1 MSVFIKYGFDTTRK
15 ETEKKASAFRV
26 EQKGTVGGALKYGG
40 ASLLAGIGGIGEGIA
55 DILVSAGAAVTGDT
69 EYAKYRYMK
78 SDVADWRQKV
88 REEVH
93 AGKVTDFVGDVAQG
107 IGQSSVFLLDAVAPG
122 LGTGLF
128 FTGISAQGISGAA
141 QETGKLGAKEI
152 GYGLASGAL
161 EAVTEKV
168 IGAGGQAAGALAGA
182 VGGKAVK
189 SAGKSIAKSSAKTL
203 IWDIAKASAG
213 EGAEEF
219 AQEFADVG
227 LKRLF
232 QIDPDAEI
240 TGQTWKDAAYEGFVG
255 AVSGGLM
262 ASPAIVAQHAGN
274 RSRGQK
280 IAASGRTDSTV
291 RMAKTVADIQGARA
305 GLIDAKLA
313 DAKAERAERKAA
325 GDKATAGDRLSQVF
339 FDGVARRERKQV
351 NAFREALQSNLDVWE
366 SLTEKERGSSAGM
379 ALLGQMEVNT
389 TMTRINEAV
398 DDIFD
403 GMTGMSDEELEPVRA
418 DIKELTGRDYTA
430 QEIREDKDGV
440 GRQVAAA
447 ALLENIKSEIDG
459 VNEAAEQRRTAEE
472 AQRTAQEDGKEDTGE
487 QAQEARKAAEEPTR
501 GAQEQKD
508 ERAGNASA
516 NGRSVSRKTGRQI
529 RIKRVLTVDGSPV
542 YETEG
547 TELHPTERLSSSEIN
562 WSSQET
568 ADAVRQAERLKL
580 GALEI
585 ERIIHHMEKG
595 QQLSGVDFVQEY
607 HRNYLRGKYA
617 EKAPQASRIGSAA
630 EEAYQMGQMA
640 GQDAVRARTK
650 PADAGRRE
658 AGRKLRDARAGTEQS
673 ERVKLPDGWKYNDL
687 RTEKRKAVFKAA
699 DILSRAT
706 GLKVE
711 FFASFERDGKRM
723 RRNEKGEAVAA
734 PNGWIDKSSGVM
746 HIDINAR
753 GVDGMA
759 VFALG
764 HETAHFIARWNAN
777 GFRELGEFLF
787 AQDGVDSEALIREK
801 EADLRSWG
809 RLDGKTADE
818 AHAMAYEEVVCDL
831 LSPALQ
837 DGQVLT
843 ELASEHKNLFNK
855 VWDHIKGIIANI
867 RSALAGIKAYT
878 DGGRMVQEKLG
889 GAMSEMETLFSAALD
904 EASAR
909 FAESQVTEADAR
921 SESERMAA
929 AEEARHREEMA
940 RIERK
945 RAEEA
950 AAEAAER
957 KRLNDRQRAVREA
970 QDRRDEARSVFDS
983 VAVMQSQ
990 RAALR
995 GAEAYRAEERRKA
1008 DAEAGM
1014 SAIGRA
1020 VEETRQREADRQ
1032 ANRAAESG
1040 AQSMARAGEAYRQA
1054 EQNRRRQAEA
1064 GLAEIGRGVEE
1075 TRRREEARRSEAE
1088 AGLSEIGR
1096 RVEETRRTNERT
1108 LKGKIEKFK
1117 EDARNGEAWSTD
1129 GMISELTG
1137 QTGSEAVT
1145 DFHEAC
1151 RALHEAGLTDF
1162 TDMAQRESQVRAWAA
1177 VYGLTSEIDEAD
1189 GNRLPAYWRLL
1200 EEKGHAHREIRD
1212 YLESDGVLGGNAT
1225 FEDVGRWVADVLVRG
1240 KSPDTFVSEV
1250 LKGKDQYAID
1260 AKKAEE
1266 ARKAEKEAKERKKK
1280 EAAKKKEDERK
1291 EEEKKKEKAKRE
1303 EKKKENAEK
1312 EGIQD
1317 FGEKIGDAR
1326 KDLAS
1331 AKKMLEGLAT
1341 WTDREAEKF
1350 VVKEKIW
1357 KKPDYKALMAEGYDR
1372 VNLFLLKSI
1381 RDAVDVRPYYPG
1393 RINQY
1398 PENAKAEWKTR
1409 QREYYI
1415 EYVSDVME
1423 YATNLCLS
1431 TKERLKQSSKEAFEN
1446 YLVEKGWIEKETK
1459 TDAWTGA
1466 ERVQYIKTRK
1476 AEGLN
1481 ITDVMHEVDKSENRD
1496 QLDKRLAREA
1506 DKKGFLKE
1514 NGLPKGFDIVEVT
1527 ESDSYGKAHP
1537 EEVGTFWIRKGYLI
1551 AGTGFKSYEEAA
1563 ESIIESQKAKKKDGK
1578 GRFVAKQLEEVHRSG
1593 PDYRQGDT
1601 VDITGDDYLK
1611 EFGFRGGE
1619 FGNWVNQ
1626 SERQTSLNYGYDALR
1641 DLARALGIKPE
1652 SVSLGGQLAIAF
1664 GARGS
1669 GLAAAHY
1676 ENLRKVINLTKMNG
1690 AGSLSHEWFHA
1701 LDDYMA
1707 AKLGKNSGLLSAV
1720 SPRLYTPLAKVIDTM
1735 KWKEVQTER
1744 NEEAERKEAEK
1755 NEKRFRDAIE
1765 SRLLTSQK
1773 PYAGEIADKMVQYVK
1788 DKGSTDEFWAGS
1800 RKLVESI
1807 SDELKQKTGRVLA
1820 KETRDTFA
1828 GNMSWLERALR
1839 KKPETV
1845 KAKTDFYKNSEKFND
1860 IFKGM
1865 EAREKGNYW
1874 ACDEEMLARAF
1885 AVYCLDKLKGRNDY
1899 LNGHA
1904 ESNVYID
1911 LENQGV
1917 LRAYPVGEERT
1928 AINAAFDELFEDIRK
1943 KGWLEAAEAEEDGPD
1958 VWYDEAGRGT
1968 EQVAS
1973 VDGDEVETSTVSDAQ
1988 PVRKSVNGKAAQEAR
2003 FGSIR
2008 MQLADMTAETVT
2020 TKAHREWLEKY
2031 RNEIRNRRTAGLA
2044 LDALAER
2051 ERQLKADGKL
2061 TAEEREAIAKERRI
2075 QNSMLLLQE
2084 GRIRKMETSATA
2096 ETIVSQYRQR
2106 TEARQERAERRAEAA
2121 ENKVQEEKQRTTDK
2135 LHEAAERADERLN
2148 REREVWQKRLE
2159 KERNRN
2165 EAWRD
2170 SYERGEQKRLTLQ
2183 SIRRMNDMLR
2193 RPTRERNIPIELQPT
2208 VVAALESINSDVT
2221 NAESR
2226 IGELDAKIQAET
2238 MMQNPDLE
2246 KIAMWERA
2254 KENIAELG
2262 RAYEAQ
2268 VTQMQTIYERIK
2280 QSRDPNVKLFYTP
2293 EMEEKINAAAA
2304 AVRGRSLNEL
2314 SLEELREVR
2323 SCMRMLEHTLA
2334 NYHKAFADER
2344 KQTIGELGTETMQEI
2359 RKVGGEHAKVPTAL
2373 KEIFRFLWTNAKPAY
2388 AFEVIGSD
2396 TMNRLYANLEK
2407 GEDTWQRD
2415 RSEAEEYAKK
2425 IEDKYG
2431 YQKWNLDK
2439 AFECDTQRGKVKLT
2453 LNQIMTIYAYSK
2465 REQAVEHMTT
2475 GGFVFDSGIEVVE
2488 KNKAGIPIRYTI
2500 NKQTAF
2506 QITLDDFRSIQRN
2519 LTDAQKSFV
2528 EDMMA
2533 YLSTDMA
2540 RKGNEVSRVLYG
2552 IDLFNE
2558 KSYFPIKSAK
2568 QFLAE
2573 ENRAKGDPQIKN
2585 KGMTK
2590 MVKPGA
2596 NNPIILS
2603 DFTKIWSNHVEE
2615 MAVYHGLTLPMEDL
2629 VRVYN
2634 YNDANS
2640 DSVKAAIGD
2649 AYGPE
2654 AAQYV
2659 SQLLKEMNG
2668 GLTGDR
2674 SIGLPSR
2681 MLKGFKRGATM
2692 MSLSVIIQ
2700 QPTSI
2705 IRAMAYIEPK
2715 YFNVTAVKDKA
2726 KLWEECKKWCP
2737 VASIKENGRFDVD
2750 LGSSAEHQF
2759 FGKEYGTAKEK
2770 AAALF
2775 KDEEYRADIFG
2786 AAPETADEL
2795 AWVVL
2800 WDAAKK
2806 KAAAE
2811 GKTVGSDEYFKA
2823 ASDIFQKAVRM
2834 TQVYESRL
2842 VRSQIMRSNDFGAK
2856 LMTAFAAEPTTSA
2869 NMIAMSIIRAKRGN
2883 KAALKGIGYVTAAGI
2898 LNAIAISAIYA
2909 LRDEEK
2915 DKTYGE
2921 KYAAQLLP
2929 NIVSQLNPMEML
2941 PITRDIVSLIEGY
2954 DVERADMSIVGDI
2967 IKGFKGL
2974 SSGSKTPYRKVED
2987 LAGSIANCFGVPV
3000 KNLMRDVR
3008 GIYNT
3013 IGNAASGPDGTNAG
3027 AKYAIMEAFGK
3038 DVSDGEQLYDALMAG
3053 DKAHYKRVADRI
3065 GDESA
3070 VKSALRQ
3077 ALRRHDERISLAAEA
3092 KLKGDEDTDLQL
3104 RRQIEAEKHFEMDDI
3119 SAAVAAEYNKMKKEE
3134 KKDEKTS

>member
-40 ASLLAGIGGIGEGIA
+40 ASLLAGIGGVGEGIA

-78 SDVADWRQKV
+78 SDVADWRNKV

-107 IGQSSVFLLDAVAPG
+107 VGQSSVFLLDAVAPG

-128 FTGISAQGISGAA
+128 FAGISAQGISGAA

-240 TGQTWKDAAYEGFVG
+240 TGQTWKDAAYEGLVG

-366 SLTEKERGSSAGM
+366 SLTEEERGSSAGM

-403 GMTGMSDEELEPVRA
+403 GMTGMSDEELAPVQA

-472 AQRTAQEDGKEDTGE
+472 AQRTAQEAGKEDTGE

-508 ERAGNASA
+508 ERTGNVSA
-516 NGRSVSRKTGRQI
+516 NGRNVSRKTGRQI

-595 QQLSGVDFVQEY
+595 QQLSGIDFVQEY

-658 AGRKLRDARAGTEQS
+658 AGRKLRDSRAGTEQS

-711 FFASFERDGKRM
+711 FFASFEQDGKRM

-764 HETAHFIARWNAN
+764 HETAHFIARWNAK

-787 AQDGVDSEALIREK
+787 AQDGVDSEALIRAK

-843 ELASEHKNLFNK
+843 ELASEHKNLFTK
-855 VWDHIKGIIANI
+855 VWNHIKGIIANI

-909 FAESQVTEADAR
+909 FAESKVTEADAR

-929 AEEARHREEMA
+929 AEEARHREELA

-983 VAVMQSQ
+983 VAVMKSQ

-995 GAEAYRAEERRKA
+995 GAEAYRAEEKRKA

-1032 ANRAAESG
+1032 ASRAAESG
-1040 AQSMARAGEAYRQA
+1040 AQSMARAGEAYREA

-1064 GLAEIGRGVEE
+1064 GLEEIGRGVEE
-1075 TRRREEARRSEAE
+1075 TRRREEARRSEAD
-1088 AGLSEIGR
+1088 AGLAEIGR
-1096 RVEETRRTNERT
+1096 RVEETR
-1108 LKGKIEKFK
+1108 
-1117 EDARNGEAWSTD
+1117 
-1129 GMISELTG
+1129 
-1137 QTGSEAVT
+1137 
-1145 DFHEAC
+1145 
-1151 RALHEAGLTDF
+1151 
-1162 TDMAQRESQVRAWAA
+1162 
-1177 VYGLTSEIDEAD
+1177 
-1189 GNRLPAYWRLL
+1189 
-1200 EEKGHAHREIRD
+1200 
-1212 YLESDGVLGGNAT
+1212 
-1225 FEDVGRWVADVLVRG
+1225 
-1240 KSPDTFVSEV
+1240 
-1250 LKGKDQYAID
+1250 
-1260 AKKAEE
+1260 
-1266 ARKAEKEAKERKKK
+1266 KAEKEEKERKKK
-1280 EAAKKKEDERK
+1280 EAAKKKENERK

-1303 EKKKENAEK
+1303 EKKKEDAEK

-1331 AKKMLEGLAT
+1331 AKKMLEGLST

-1357 KKPDYKALMAEGYDR
+1357 KKPDYKALNEQGYDR

-1398 PENAKAEWKTR
+1398 PESAKAEWKTR

-1431 TKERLKQSSKEAFEN
+1431 GKERMKQSGKEAFEN

-1496 QLDKRLAREA
+1496 QIDKRLAREA

-1527 ESDSYGKAHP
+1527 ADDSYGKTHP
-1537 EEVGTFWIRKGYLI
+1537 DEVGTFWIRKGYLI

-1563 ESIIESQKAKKKDGK
+1563 ESLIESQKAKKQDGK
-1578 GRFVAKQLEEVHRSG
+1578 GRFVAKQLEAVHRMG

-1755 NEKRFRDAIE
+1755 NEKRFRDSIE
-1765 SRLLTSQK
+1765 YRLLTSQK
-1773 PYAGEIADKMVQYVK
+1773 PYAGEIADRMVQFVK
-1788 DKGSTDEFWAGS
+1788 DKGNTDEFWTGS
-1800 RKLVESI
+1800 RELIEEI
-1807 SDELKQKTGRVLA
+1807 SGDLKKKSGRVLA

-1839 KKPETV
+1839 QKPETV

-1904 ESNVYID
+1904 ESNVYAD
-1911 LENQGV
+1911 FENQSI
-1917 LRAYPVGEERT
+1917 LRAYPVGEERA

-2031 RNEIRNRRTAGLA
+2031 RNEIRSRRTAGLA

-2051 ERQLKADGKL
+2051 EHQLKADGKL

-2121 ENKVQEEKQRTTDK
+2121 ENTVQEEKQRTKDK

-2148 REREVWQKRLE
+2148 REREAWQKRLE

-2238 MMQNPDLE
+2238 LMQNPDLE

-2314 SLEELREVR
+2314 SLDELREVR

-2334 NYHKAFADER
+2334 NYHKAFADEK
-2344 KQTIGELGTETMQEI
+2344 KQTIGELGTATMQEI
-2359 RKVGGEHAKVPTAL
+2359 RKVGGEHAKIPTAM

-2506 QITLDDFRSIQRN
+2506 QITLDDFRAIQRN

-2715 YFNVTAVKDKA
+2715 YFNVTAVKNKA

-2737 VASIKENGRFDVD
+2737 VASIKENGRFDID

-2806 KAAAE
+2806 KAAE
-2811 GKTVGSDEYFKA
+2811 GKAVGSDEYFKA

-2909 LRDEEK
+2909 LRDDDK

-2967 IKGFKGL
+2967 INGFKGL
-2974 SSGSKTPYRKVED
+2974 SSGNKTPYRKVED

-3038 DVSDGEQLYDALMAG
+3038 EVSDGEQLYDALMDG
-3053 DKAHYKRVADRI
+3053 DNAHYKRVADRI

-3119 SAAVAAEYNKMKKEE
+3119 SAAVAAEYNKIKKEE